1 MADAAF
7 RGVTDPRAIGH
18 QRLEATVRG
27 LVQGIGFRWFVVRR
41 ASELGLAGWASN
53 EADGSLRVVAEGPP
67 TALDELE
74 RHLAKGPPGA
84 EVDHVETTRA
94 PATGAFTTFA
104 IRSGAHR
111 GD

>member
-1 MADAAF
+1 MS
-7 RGVTDPRAIGH
+7 DPSALGQ

-27 LVQGIGFRWFVVRR
+27 LVQGVGFRWFVVRR
-41 ASELGLAGWASN
+41 AAELGLTGWASN
-53 EADGSLRVVAEGPP
+53 ESDGSLRVVAEGSP
-67 TALDELE
+67 TALDELQ

-84 EVDHVETTRA
+84 EVEHVEATRA
-94 PATGAFTTFA
+94 RATGAFTTFA